1 VPDSALIAAGQGTK
15 GTHIEAFR
23 DSANTYAMI
32 YLPQGKN
39 IAVNLAFFKS
49 AKVQP
54 WWFNPRNG
62 TVKKLGVK
70 KRTAV
75 MSFTPPTTGRENDW
89 VLVLDDPASRY
100 PAPGTQK

>member
-1 VPDSALIAAGQGTK
+1 MK
-15 GTHIEAFR
+15 RFR

-54 WWFNPRNG
+54 VVVQPKERNSEKIRG
-62 TVKKLGVK
+62 EKTYCGDVVYAAHYRQGKRLGAGA
-70 KRTAV
+70 RR
-75 MSFTPPTTGRENDW
+75 SGFT
-89 VLVLDDPASRY
+89 LSCARY
-100 PAPGTQK
+100 AEIALHS